1 MGEILRVDRNERMRG
16 RLQINGNLR
25 KKTGVTDV
33 FLQENLEMS
42 KICSL
47 NVSFQQFLK
56 EKYKQSCSLM
66 EKLSKHYKS
75 KKL

>member
-47 NVSFQQFLK
+47 NVSFREQISKVGFFLFLCTAEQFHHSK
-56 EKYKQSCSLM
+56 WKQI
-66 EKLSKHYKS
+66 
-75 KKL
+75 